1 MPSEAHH
8 GQSGALRRS
17 FEIPQAQ
24 AGWTKC
30 LFLFDGMDFRP
41 NGNTPCKR
49 SELNGYSN
57 ASEQKKADIP
67 ARPYQSGNRTSDSDG
82 GILPVILC

>member
-17 FEIPQAQ
+17 FAIPLAQ

-30 LFLFDGMDFRP
+30 FFYLTEWISARTEIP
-41 NGNTPCKR
+41 PCKR
-49 SELNGYSN
+49 SESNGYSN

-67 ARPYQSGNRTSDSDG
+67 ARPYRYGNRTSDSDG
-82 GILPVILC
+82 GILPVILR